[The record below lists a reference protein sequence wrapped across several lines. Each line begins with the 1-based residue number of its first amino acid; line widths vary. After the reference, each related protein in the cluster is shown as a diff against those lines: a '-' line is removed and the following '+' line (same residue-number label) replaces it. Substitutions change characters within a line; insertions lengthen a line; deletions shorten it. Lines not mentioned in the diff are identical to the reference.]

1 MLLSPQLRLDH
12 FKIPLPDPGPGMASL
27 SRRSEGSCVATRSRH
42 ASRRKLFT
50 ESLSWSRRVRFVGPS
65 TPPLLPPFP
74 RHFPLF
80 ASPLFSLHFSTS
92 HRPLASPLYLP
103 SDLFI
108 LAMFGGYSCKGP
120 FTNDV
125 SREGEGGGYPKSD
138 AVMENGGCMIL
149 AL

>member
-12 FKIPLPDPGPGMASL
+12 FKIPLADPGPGMASL
-27 SRRSEGSCVATRSRH
+27 SRRSEGSCAATRRRH

-65 TPPLLPPFP
+65 TPLLPPFP

-103 SDLFI
+103 SDLFM
-108 LAMFGGYSCKGP
+108 LAMYGDIPVRNNHSFLLYIIRDMLRSVVYKLIRVVHEGI
-120 FTNDV
+120 
-125 SREGEGGGYPKSD
+125 SRNLS
-138 AVMENGGCMIL
+138 
-149 AL
+149 